1 MAEVDNPKHA
11 YLKGLLTRV
20 QEIQGQLQKKLDK
33 PNTNMASGKVW
44 TSKTATAWKGTLG
57 EKTGAYNSAVN
68 ALDDELTG
76 MLERTPPKCSQAE
89 ADAWHREQ
97 NSYNRSQR
105 F

>member
-33 PNTNMASGKVW
+33 PTSNMESGKVW

-57 EKTGAYNSAVN
+57 EKTGAYNGAVN
-68 ALDDELTG
+68 ALDDELSA
-76 MLERTPPKCSQAE
+76 MLERTPAKCSQEE
-89 ADAWHREQ
+89 ADAWYREQ
-97 NSYNRSQR
+97 NNYNRTQR